1 MLLPPNTS
9 PQHPRGQTEGCC
21 FPRDTSACSGMLS
34 SLGCREAL
42 LQLLEHLFPL
52 LPLLLLCLLLLPVLI
67 LLPPQPAP
75 PLAPPLPPPPA
86 PPPDPPPA
94 PPLLNWTLAGPF
106 LTLLLPLSP
115 LLDSSRCPLSSPPLW
130 VHAPR
135 RRNLARWAQLCP
147 VAVPP
152 EPDQIAGIC
161 LGAALP
167 SPQRPPSTSTDG
179 TYTPYTSIGTHVL

>member
-34 SLGCREAL
+34 SLGCRGSSA
-42 LQLLEHLFPL
+42 
-52 LPLLLLCLLLLPVLI
+52 
-67 LLPPQPAP
+67 PAP
-75 PLAPPLPPPPA
+75 GAPLPA
-86 PPPDPPPA
+86 PPA

>member
-21 FPRDTSACSGMLS
+21 FLGTHQPALACSPPWAAG
-34 SLGCREAL
+34 EAL

-115 LLDSSRCPLSSPPLW
+115 LLDSSRCPLSSPPSGFM
-130 VHAPR
+130 P
-135 RRNLARWAQLCP
+135 Q
-147 VAVPP
+147 
-152 EPDQIAGIC
+152 
-161 LGAALP
+161 GAATSRAGLSFALWQCHRSQIRLLASALGQP
-167 SPQRPPSTSTDG
+167 CLLLRGHRQPPLTAP
-179 TYTPYTSIGTHVL
+179 TPPTRL